1 MVARP
6 KRRATPS
13 PEVLSSGGQLPAGT
27 ATAEDR
33 QADGK
38 AKKRRCAHVSPSG
51 STSSCVSQPAASSTL
66 SLVSRAETFLRRLDA
81 AEDDTLICTLAD
93 LIFAEKEHHLPLDG
107 LSLTAASSHSRS
119 LDALKRCLST
129 LCDARKHA
137 LSSGGRRPAGT
148 LTDSQFE
155 EAWSWLKQE
164 FRVKLMRNQ
173 DIHQQ
178 LLDKDANKLN
188 REEKSAANKSFLGAF
203 RCFFKSLTGNQHV
216 GRAILRHGLDSPAE
230 IKCLLAEY
238 YKYIDSADY
247 TQWLDG
253 QRERRRSRSCLR
265 PEALRARNN
274 FKHALRL
281 QRQLNQDSLS
291 EHTLSDWQ
299 RQLMVQLELGE
310 LHKRRRAADIAYG
323 HGAGNE
329 DHVLSREA
337 MLTVNAL
344 FMGFPDKK

>member
-1 MVARP
+1 MPMPKAAPVHRQPATNAARQDMASGVRQSAGRSSTVFMVERL

-93 LIFAEKEHHLPLDG
+93 LILAEKEHHLPLDG
-107 LSLTAASSHSRS
+107 LPLTAASSHSRR
-119 LDALKRCLST
+119 LDALERCLST

-148 LTDSQFE
+148 LTDAQFE
-155 EAWSWLKQE
+155 AAWSWLKQE
-164 FRVKLMRNQ
+164 FRDKWMRNQ

-178 LLDKDANKLN
+178 LLDKYAKKLN
-188 REEKSAANKSFLGAF
+188 RKQKSAANKSFRGAF
-203 RCFFKSLTGNQHV
+203 LCFFKSLAGNQHV
-216 GRAILRHGLDSPAE
+216 ARAILRHGLDSPAE

-265 PEALRARNN
+265 EEAFHARNN
-274 FKHALRL
+274 FKHARRL
-281 QRQLNQDSLS
+281 Q
-291 EHTLSDWQ
+291 
-299 RQLMVQLELGE
+299 
-310 LHKRRRAADIAYG
+310 
-323 HGAGNE
+323 
-329 DHVLSREA
+329 
-337 MLTVNAL
+337 
-344 FMGFPDKK
+344 